1 MADIIKTEVRL
12 FAFGENPTEK
22 GVFLLTK
29 ADAAA
34 CLKAWQN
41 RGTDLSWDYEHA
53 VVKDGADN
61 APAAAWCGLEVRK
74 DGLWAT
80 NIRWTSRARQLIEA
94 KEYRY
99 FSPLFEHDD
108 AGHVLNIINV
118 ALTNTPATW
127 GIQPLIAAS
136 ALSVG
141 RGRIAR
147 GATQP
152 IPRGRAPQR
161 GRKSLSRSIMDEEEK
176 KAMKAALAEMQEQCK
191 AMAAKLEGEGE
202 GDPEE
207 GQTAASE
214 GDPEEDA
221 KAAAAALCALTGE
234 KSPVSALAK
243 LVKGQGAQETQ
254 THAHRVEL
262 AIRDG
267 ALPPALKETALS
279 WNEAQLAAYL
289 KTAPKVKTSAG
300 GGTKPPAGGGQVTLS
315 AADKE
320 VAKRFGLTPEKML
333 EAKIKMGPMGSGK
346 GVLDGALQGEED
358 SSTQRDAGHPDDL
371 RPAAQGGRGRLLGR
385 RGLHGLQRVRDPR
398 WRGSR
403 AHRPGR
409 GPAVQGQHRRR

>member
-12 FAFGENPTEK
+12 FAFGKNPTEK

-152 IPRGRAPQR
+152 IPRGQAPRR
-161 GRKSLSRSIMDEEEK
+161 GRTASLSRSTMDEEEK
-176 KAMKAALAEMQEQCK
+176 KAMEAKLAALMEECAK
-191 AMAAKLEGEGE
+191 LKAKLEGKGE
-202 GDPEE
+202 EE
-207 GQTAASE
+207 EQTAASE
-214 GDPEEDA
+214 GTPEENA
-221 KAAAAALCALTGE
+221 QAAAAALCALTGE
-234 KSPVSALAK
+234 KNPLSALAK
-243 LVKGQGAQETQ
+243 LVKGQASQASQEPP
-254 THAHRVEL
+254 HAHQVEL

-267 ALPPALKETALS
+267 ALPPALKETALGWS
-279 WNEAQLAAYL
+279 PEQLAAYL
-289 KTAPKVKTSAG
+289 KASPKVKTSAG
-300 GGTKPPAGGGQVTLS
+300 GGAKPPTTGGQVTLS
-315 AADKE
+315 AADRE
-320 VAKRFGLTPEKML
+320 VAKRLGLTPEKML
-333 EAKIKMGPMGSGK
+333 EAKAKIGPLVPGK
-346 GVLDGALQGEED
+346 V
-358 SSTQRDAGHPDDL
+358 
-371 RPAAQGGRGRLLGR
+371 GG
-385 RGLHGLQRVRDPR
+385 
-398 WRGSR
+398 
-403 AHRPGR
+403 
-409 GPAVQGQHRRR
+409 

>member
-1 MADIIKTEVRL
+1 MADTIRTEVRL

-22 GVFLLTK
+22 GVFLLSK
-29 ADAAA
+29 ADAST
-34 CLKAWQN
+34 CLQAWKN

-74 DGLWAT
+74 DGLWAV
-80 NIRWTSRARQLIEA
+80 NIRWTNRARQLIEA

-136 ALSVG
+136 ALSVT

-152 IPRGRAPQR
+152 IPRGKAPQR
-161 GRKSLSRSIMDEEEK
+161 GRTASLSRSTMDEEEK

-191 AMAAKLEGEGE
+191 AMAAKLAEDDGEEGDKTAASEGEGE

-207 GQTAASE
+207 N
-214 GDPEEDA
+214 A

-234 KSPVSALAK
+234 KNPVSALAK
-243 LVKGQGAQETQ
+243 LVKGQGQVETQ

-262 AIRDG
+262 AISEGD
-267 ALPPALKETALS
+267 LPPALKETALS
-279 WNEAQLAAYL
+279 WNEAQLSAFL
-289 KTAPKVKTSAG
+289 KTSPKVKTTRG
-300 GGTKPPAGGGQVTLS
+300 GGSKPPANGGPNAATLS
-315 AADKE
+315 AADKN
-320 VAKRFGLTPEKML
+320 VAKRLGITPEKML
-333 EAKIKMGPMGSGK
+333 EAKAKQGPIGSGK
-346 GVLDGALQGEED
+346 GVLDGSLQGKED
-358 SSTQRDAGHPDDL
+358 PPAQRDAGHPDDL
-371 RPAAQGGRGRLLGR
+371 RPAGQGRRGHLLGR
-385 RGLHGLQRVRDPR
+385 RRLYGLQRVRDPR
-398 WRGSR
+398 R
-403 AHRPGR
+403 
-409 GPAVQGQHRRR
+409 